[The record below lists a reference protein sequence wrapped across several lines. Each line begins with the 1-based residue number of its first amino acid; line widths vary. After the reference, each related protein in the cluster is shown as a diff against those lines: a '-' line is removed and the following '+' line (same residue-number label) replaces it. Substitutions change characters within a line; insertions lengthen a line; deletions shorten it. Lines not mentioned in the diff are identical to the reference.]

1 MQSLIHL
8 YNTALAELG
17 GEQIPLNISPIESDA
32 VGAICQNIFPH
43 VLDTVL
49 EAHEWGFASARV
61 VLALLPE
68 QEPRNH
74 SYQYRY
80 ALPADCVRPIRIVV
94 PELGHGEAV
103 YPARVNRSPA
113 YVIEGQYILCNVE
126 QAEFLYIAR
135 VTEPRRW
142 PAYFADVLVWK
153 MAAGLA
159 TSRNNDKQQ
168 KQMCDQMY
176 EFVLA
181 KACAKDRAMRN
192 PHEPLSPWQVARGN
206 RGVMPLRGGGW

>member
-49 EAHEWGFASARV
+49 EAHEWGFARARA

-68 QEPRNH
+68 QEPRNR
-74 SYQYRY
+74 SYLYRY
-80 ALPADCVRPIRIVV
+80 ALPSDCVKPIRIVV
-94 PELGHGEAV
+94 PRQGAAA

-113 YVIEGQYILCNVE
+113 YVIEGQNILCNVE
-126 QAEFLYIAR
+126 QAEFLYVSR
-135 VTEPRRW
+135 VTFPKLW
-142 PAYFADVLVWK
+142 PAYFAEVLVWK
-153 MAAGLA
+153 MASGLA
-159 TSRNNDKQQ
+159 SARNNDKQQ

-176 EFVLA
+176 EYSLA
-181 KACAKDRAMRN
+181 KACAKDRAMQN
-192 PHEPLSPWQVARGN
+192 PHDVVSPWGAARGN
-206 RGVMPLRGGGW
+206 RGVMPPRGRGW